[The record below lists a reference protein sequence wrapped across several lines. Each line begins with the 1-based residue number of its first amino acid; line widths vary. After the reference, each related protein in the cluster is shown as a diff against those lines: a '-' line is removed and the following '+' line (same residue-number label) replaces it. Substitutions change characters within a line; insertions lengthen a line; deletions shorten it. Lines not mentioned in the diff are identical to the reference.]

1 MQLGFHNAQKDE
13 FGEHI
18 FERLFLWHLV
28 TLLLMCKY
36 LVSTARPNEKTH
48 SKKITARFAHF

>member
-48 SKKITARFAHF
+48 SKKITV